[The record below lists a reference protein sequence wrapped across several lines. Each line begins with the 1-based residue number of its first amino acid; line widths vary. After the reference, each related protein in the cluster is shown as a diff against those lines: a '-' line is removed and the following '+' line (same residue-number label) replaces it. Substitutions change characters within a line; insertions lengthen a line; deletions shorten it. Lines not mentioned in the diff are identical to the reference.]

1 MIKNMARGLAALSL
15 ALTPLAVPQAAA
27 AAPSA
32 PAAAEVL
39 TLAAAVGQIPVADES
54 RDGYE
59 RTKFKHWNAG
69 IDPADGCNTRNEVLL
84 AEAVE
89 SPTVAAGC
97 KLSGGRWVSY
107 YDGQEVTDPGKLDI
121 DHMVPLAEAWDS
133 GASAWDAKR
142 REAYAN
148 DQGAATSL
156 VAVSARSNRQKADQ
170 DPREWMPPAPEAT
183 CRYVAE
189 WVGTKLRWGL
199 SADQGEADALAL
211 YADGPCDDTVVHYTP
226 AP

>member
-1 MIKNMARGLAALSL
+1 MIKMLLRGAATLSL
-15 ALTPLAVPQAAA
+15 ALVPLSVSSPAG
-27 AAPSA
+27 AAPVA
-32 PAAAEVL
+32 PAAAEVMN
-39 TLAAAVGQIPVADES
+39 LAAAIGQLPLADES
-54 RDGYE
+54 RAGYE

-69 IDPADGCNTRNEVLL
+69 LDPADGCNTRNEVLL

-89 SPTVAAGC
+89 SPAVAAGC
-97 KLSGGRWVSY
+97 KLSGGVWISY

-133 GASAWDAKR
+133 GASAWTSAR

-148 DQGAATSL
+148 DQDAASSL
-156 VAVSARSNRQKADQ
+156 VAVTARTNRSKVDQ
-170 DPREWMPPAPEAT
+170 DPGEWMPPAPEAT
-183 CRYVAE
+183 CRYVSE

-199 SADQGEADALAL
+199 SADEGEADALAV
-211 YADGPCDDTVVHYTP
+211 YAAGPCEATVVHYTP